1 MRFLI
6 DENLPYSL
14 IRFLQ
19 DSGHDVLDIAA
30 SPLRGSPDEKLW
42 KLAARENASWLPRI
56 WISPFRRFA
65 PIRQDLSSFVARNFY
80 GPTDYEIIF

>member
-42 KLAARENASWLPRI
+42 KLAAREKRVLVTR
-56 WISPFRRFA
+56 
-65 PIRQDLSSFVARNFY
+65 
-80 GPTDYEIIF
+80 